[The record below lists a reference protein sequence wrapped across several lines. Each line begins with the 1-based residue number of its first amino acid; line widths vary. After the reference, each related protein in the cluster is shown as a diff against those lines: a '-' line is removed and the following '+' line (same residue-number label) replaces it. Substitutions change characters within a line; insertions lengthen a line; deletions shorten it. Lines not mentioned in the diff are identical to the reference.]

1 MRKQIK
7 WIPLIISLAISLG
20 TGVLSA
26 LLTSNAMEMY
36 ANMEK
41 PPLAPPG
48 WLFPVVWTILYI
60 LMGVAAYLVYI
71 TDSSKR
77 ESALRYYVAQL
88 IANLGWSLIF
98 FRLEAYRIAFF
109 WLLFLWYLVFQ
120 TTRKFCAVKK
130 TAGYLMI
137 PYIVWITF
145 AAYLNWA
152 IAW

>member
-20 TGVLSA
+20 IGALSA
-26 LLTSNAMEMY
+26 LLIPNAMETY

-48 WLFPVVWTILYI
+48 WLFPVVWTILYL
-60 LMGVAAYLVYI
+60 LMGTAAYLVYI
-71 TDSSKR
+71 TDSVKR
-77 ESALRYYVAQL
+77 DSALRYYAAQL
-88 IANLGWSLIF
+88 IANFGWTLIF
-98 FRLEAYRIAFF
+98 FRLGAYRIAFF

-120 TTRKFCAVKK
+120 TTQKFWTVKK
-130 TAGYLMI
+130 TAGYLMV

-152 IAW
+152 AAW